1 MWALPEPSPFPAL
14 PPLGSGHDWGM
25 VTLDLSPLDANYGRQ
40 GRSGHPYG
48 SRGFGNR
55 GRSSMADTVAAPR
68 CRTAT
73 SGDQRNQGYGVNV
86 GTYRI
91 GYWGPHH
98 QHEDD
103 HNDPRPLMAV

>member
-1 MWALPEPSPFPAL
+1 
-14 PPLGSGHDWGM
+14 
-25 VTLDLSPLDANYGRQ
+25 
-40 GRSGHPYG
+40 
-48 SRGFGNR
+48 
-55 GRSSMADTVAAPR
+55 MADTVAAPR